1 VAAPA
6 GTEGPG
12 DLVTATS
19 TDARRAV
26 HLGLLAGVL
35 LGPVACG
42 DGTDLVTGQAM
53 VAASGT
59 GGSAG
64 PAALPAHCAGA
75 AAPPAGLECTGLY
88 ADLATGKLAPGV
100 REYAPAYALWS
111 DGADKRR
118 WIGLPA
124 GSVIDASDPNEW
136 VFPVGTRVWKEFA
149 QQGIRVETRLWQ
161 KVSAN
166 FWVNAVYVWNP
177 DQSAAPRSKGGDIP
191 FGDGTYHVPTQEE
204 CEKCHRGRT
213 EHILGFSAVDLGL
226 PGARGVTLESLAA
239 EGRLQPPPENTQ
251 LRIGDDGTGLAA
263 PALGWLHAN
272 CGNTCHNGNSLATA
286 FTAGMQLRLDPRE
299 LDGRPTTASASLT
312 TTVGVAV
319 RNVNWDG
326 RVRII
331 PGNPKQS
338 LLYDL
343 LAQRGTGQQMPP
355 IATRLVDAENA
366 ARIADWIS
374 RMPPG
379 PP

>member
-1 VAAPA
+1 M
-6 GTEGPG
+6 
-12 DLVTATS
+12 
-19 TDARRAV
+19 

-42 DGTDLVTGQAM
+42 DGTDLVAGQAM

-59 GGSAG
+59 GGSGGA
-64 PAALPAHCAGA
+64 AALPAHCAGA
-75 AAPPAGLECTGLY
+75 AAPPATLECTGLY

-166 FWVNAVYVWNP
+166 FWVNAVYVWNQ

-226 PGARGVTLESLAA
+226 PGATRGDAGNAGGRGPAAAAAGEHAAAHRRRRHWRGRARAWLAA
-239 EGRLQPPPENTQ
+239 RQ
-251 LRIGDDGTGLAA
+251 LRQHLPQRQLAGHRLHRRHEPAARPAGARRPSHDRLGVPDDDGRRGR
-263 PALGWLHAN
+263 
-272 CGNTCHNGNSLATA
+272 S
-286 FTAGMQLRLDPRE
+286 QRE
-299 LDGRPTTASASLT
+299 LGRPGAHHPRQSRSRACSTT
-312 TTVGVAV
+312 
-319 RNVNWDG
+319 
-326 RVRII
+326 
-331 PGNPKQS
+331 
-338 LLYDL
+338 
-343 LAQRGTGQQMPP
+343 
-355 IATRLVDAENA
+355 
-366 ARIADWIS
+366 
-374 RMPPG
+374 
-379 PP
+379 

>member
-1 VAAPA
+1 M
-6 GTEGPG
+6 EGPG

-42 DGTDLVTGQAM
+42 DGTDLVAGQAM
-53 VAASGT
+53 VRSSGT
-59 GGSAG
+59 GGSGGTAT
-64 PAALPAHCAGA
+64 LPAHCAGA
-75 AAPPAGLECTGLY
+75 AAPPATLECTGLY

-100 REYAPAYALWS
+100 REYAPAFPLWS

-118 WIGLPA
+118 WIGLPP
-124 GSVIDASDPNEW
+124 GSVIDASDRNEW
-136 VFPVGTRVWKEFA
+136 VFPVGTRLWKEFA
-149 QQGIRVETRLWQ
+149 QQGVRVETRLWQ

-166 FWVNAVYVWNP
+166 FWVNAVYVWNQ
-177 DQSAAPRSKGGDIP
+177 DQSAALRSKGGDIP
-191 FGDGTYHVPTQEE
+191 FGDGTYHVPTEEE

-226 PGARGVTLESLAA
+226 PGATGVTLENLAA
-239 EGRLQPPPENTQ
+239 EGRLQPPPANTQ
-251 LRIGDDGTGLAA
+251 LRIGDDGTGVAA

-286 FTAGMQLRLDPRE
+286 STAGMNLRLDPRE

-374 RMPPG
+374 RMPPAA
-379 PP
+379 P